1 VVGVSGAGYRF
12 AGGAPLYVSSW
23 ALFGNP
29 AATRVDDYALDHYA
43 AGGPLSHVLRY
54 PLTGTFLKGLQT
66 CKTYQDVSGVP
77 KRVTTTTS
85 TPVNIDQLAVDHA
98 GQSGVWSHL
107 R

>member
-1 VVGVSGAGYRF
+1 MFGLQGLPSDPPTETGLSLVDREPHHGYRF

-54 PLTGTFLKGLQT
+54 P
-66 CKTYQDVSGVP
+66 S
-77 KRVTTTTS
+77 
-85 TPVNIDQLAVDHA
+85 LARSSKEFRPA
-98 GQSGVWSHL
+98 RPIRLSAESPRG
-107 R
+107 